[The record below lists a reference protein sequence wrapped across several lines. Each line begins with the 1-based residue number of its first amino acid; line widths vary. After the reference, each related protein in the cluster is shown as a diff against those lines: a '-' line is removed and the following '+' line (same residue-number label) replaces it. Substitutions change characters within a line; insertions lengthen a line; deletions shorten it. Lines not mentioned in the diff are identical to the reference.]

1 MYYVFDFKP
10 SRTCSFFV
18 SLREIIAFKEAFVYN
33 ESYD

>member
-1 MYYVFDFKP
+1 MFLIKTFKNLL
-10 SRTCSFFV
+10 FFV